1 MVVVGLENRSE
12 LRIKSEMLARVPLY
26 LLTLPSLRL
35 QQGSTP
41 SSRLF
46 DNALRLSP
54 YAKEIVMLIRS
65 LQFRRK
71 NIYSAIN
78 LLINFDLIT
87 LALLPFDL
95 TLLLLD
101 SDLWRLGIAA

>member
-1 MVVVGLENRSE
+1 MVVVVGLENRSE

-46 DNALRLSP
+46 GKALRLSP
-54 YAKEIVMLIRS
+54 
-65 LQFRRK
+65 
-71 NIYSAIN
+71 
-78 LLINFDLIT
+78 
-87 LALLPFDL
+87 
-95 TLLLLD
+95 
-101 SDLWRLGIAA
+101 